1 MSPSSTA
8 SPILRFESVSKRYV
22 IDRSRSRPA
31 HSDLGQRLL
40 DLAARPLRAL
50 RRAEPPTRW
59 REEVWALKDVTF
71 EVQRG
76 EVFALVGGNG
86 AGKSTLLKLLSRIAE
101 PTAGWIGLNGRV
113 TSLLEVGTGF
123 HPELTGRE
131 NVFLNGAILGM
142 STAEIRAR
150 FDRIVEFSGVERYL
164 DTPVKRYSSGMY
176 VRLAFAIAS
185 HLDHEIM
192 VVDEVLSVGDAA
204 FRDKC
209 MTRIEALV
217 RDEGRTVLF
226 VSHDLAQVSRLAHR
240 ALLIEQGQVK
250 LIGPP
255 ATVIG
260 RYLEGTP
267 SPQRDP
273 TAERG
278 PLRDLVAT
286 SQRTDAAGTRPG
298 DVRTGAPTTF
308 DFELGPRDRDAVLE
322 LRLDLGGLRLL
333 TLQAPVP
340 AAATHA
346 RCAIDALPLAPGTYL
361 ATASLRAG
369 DQELGRLDPAR
380 AILVTADDAWS
391 SGEGPLAVRARWDSG
406 PTSVAPEP

>member
-1 MSPSSTA
+1 MSPSPPA
-8 SPILRFESVSKRYV
+8 APFLRFESVSKRYV
-22 IDRSRSRPA
+22 IDRSRTRPV

-40 DLAARPLRAL
+40 DLAARPLRPF
-50 RRAEPPTRW
+50 RRAVTPTHW
-59 REEVWALKDVTF
+59 REEVWALRDVTF
-71 EVQRG
+71 EVGRG
-76 EVFALVGGNG
+76 EVFAIVGGNG
-86 AGKSTLLKLLSRIAE
+86 AGKSTLLKLLSRISE
-101 PTAGWIGLNGRV
+101 PTTGWIGINGRV

-131 NVFLNGAILGM
+131 NVFLNGAILGL
-142 STAEIRAR
+142 STAETRAR

-192 VVDEVLSVGDAA
+192 VVDEVLSVGDSA

-209 MTRIEALV
+209 MARIEALV

-240 ALLIEQGQVK
+240 AMLIEQGQVE
-250 LIGPP
+250 LVGSSS
-255 ATVIG
+255 AVIA
-260 RYLEGTP
+260 RYLEG
-267 SPQRDP
+267 SRGPQRDP
-273 TAERG
+273 GAERG

-286 SQRTDAAGTRPG
+286 SATVDPRPG

-308 DFELGPRDRDAVLE
+308 DFELGPRDRDATLE
-322 LRLDLGGLRLL
+322 LRLDLGNLRLL
-333 TLQAPVP
+333 TLQVQVP
-340 AAATHA
+340 RAATRA
-346 RCAIDALPLAPGTYL
+346 RCALDALPLAPGTYL

-369 DQELGRLDPAR
+369 DLELGRLDPAR
-380 AILVTADDAWS
+380 AILVTADDTWS
-391 SGEGPLAVRARWDSG
+391 SGEGPVAVRARWDCD
-406 PTSVAPEP
+406 